1 MLKWPA
7 VAAIVLCLSG
17 CGAIYI
23 SPQVDAEND
32 RVQVV
37 PLTAKTLQRANQ
49 DPYEPVQVPDA
60 FFQTAPVSGIVSG
73 PRQTPKP
80 SLAAQAR
87 PTVMPISPPPDPA
100 TGPYRIGVGDV
111 VILASKTA
119 GSTVQELSGLL
130 AAQSSRQGYTVQ
142 DDGAIA
148 VPDVGRIRLAGSTLQ
163 EAEGQL
169 FQSLVQKGIE
179 PTFSLEIAEFNSQ
192 NVTLG
197 GAVAQPVIIPIDL
210 TPLFLDEALARAG
223 GFSSDD
229 PESTSL
235 RIYRA
240 GTLFQIPLTEYL
252 ARPVYQKTRLIA
264 GDSIFVDS
272 AFTLEKAQAYFQ
284 EQITLAQLD
293 QQGRAQALAELTAE
307 IARQHAALAE
317 RRATFQDLVALDAV
331 ARDHVYLSG
340 EVARPGRFALPFG
353 RAATVADA
361 LFSGNGFSSE
371 TGNPSQIYV
380 LRGVSGSDL
389 VTAWRIDTSNAAN
402 LVLATRM
409 ELRPND
415 IIFIAEQPVTRWNR
429 ALQQIVPSLITSGA
443 ALASQ

>member
-7 VAAIVLCLSG
+7 VAVIVLLLSG
-17 CGAIYI
+17 CGAIYV

-32 RVQVV
+32 NVQVV
-37 PLTAKTLQRANQ
+37 ALTAKTLQLANQ
-49 DPYEPVQVPDA
+49 DPYHPARVPDA
-60 FFQTAPVSGIVSG
+60 FFQIAPVAVVPGSGQAPI
-73 PRQTPKP
+73 P
-80 SLAAQAR
+80 SLLAQSR
-87 PTVMPISPPPDPA
+87 PPVIPNTPPPDPA

-111 VILASKTA
+111 VILAMKTA
-119 GSTVQELSGLL
+119 GGTVQELSGLL
-130 AAQSSRQGYTVQ
+130 AAQNSRQGYTVQ

-148 VPDVGRIRLAGSTLQ
+148 LPDVGRIRLAGSTLQ

-192 NVTLG
+192 HVTLG
-197 GAVAQPVIIPIDL
+197 GAVAQPVTIPIDL
-210 TPLFLDEALARAG
+210 TPLFLDEALTRAG
-223 GFSSDD
+223 GFASDD
-229 PESTSL
+229 LESASI

-252 ARPVYQKTRLIA
+252 ARPVHQKTRLIA
-264 GDSIFVDS
+264 GDSIFVDT
-272 AFTLEKAQAYFQ
+272 AFSLEKAQAYFHA
-284 EQITLAQLD
+284 QITLAQVD

-307 IARQHAALAE
+307 VAQQRAVLAE
-317 RRATFQDLVALDAV
+317 RRAAFRDLIALDAV
-331 ARDHVYLSG
+331 ARDHVYLAG
-340 EVARPGRFALPFG
+340 EVARPGRFPLPFG
-353 RAATVADA
+353 RNATLADA

-380 LRGVSGSDL
+380 LRGAAGSDV
-389 VTAWRIDTSNAAN
+389 VTAWQIDARNVTN

-415 IIFIAEQPVTRWNR
+415 VIFIAEQPVTRWNR

-443 ALASQ
+443 ALATQ